1 MSIHLEAVDHV
12 GMQATHE
19 EEMAL
24 FEKISACIHEM
35 REGADYRQVL
45 EESLSVLL
53 VHAQAHFAEE
63 EQMMEEIGFP
73 SLEAH
78 AQEHAEALVRLEA
91 IVETWRK
98 YENLEVLERGLMI
111 DYYDWLKHHVLTMD
125 MLTARFIN
133 IHQMQQEAS

>member
-1 MSIHLEAVDHV
+1 MSAHLEAVDHV
-12 GMQATHE
+12 GMQTTHE

-24 FEKISACIHEM
+24 FEKISAYIHEI
-35 REGADYRQVL
+35 RKGSEHKQEL
-45 EESLSVLL
+45 ESLLTRL
-53 VHAQAHFAEE
+53 FEHAQIHFAEE
-63 EQMMEEIGFP
+63 EQMMQEIDFP
-73 SLEAH
+73 SYEAH
-78 AQEHAEALVRLEA
+78 AQEHTEALVRLEA

-98 YENLEVLERGLMI
+98 YENLDVLERGLMI